1 MSNNTKRIIFFLL
14 SLIIPIGI
22 PLLVVVIRYDI
33 IDAFINTSTKVKI
46 SLIAAVFIICLFIA
60 MYKKIKK
67 FLNDMEF
74 SVTKCIINGV
84 VKLAP
89 LICILL
95 MFSNMY
101 KVVDDIVFVMEWVI
115 PCAAVSLFYFEPKY
129 HYYTKLCKE
138 DEQINLIK
146 KAMK

>member
-1 MSNNTKRIIFFLL
+1 MSNKQKRVVFFLL
-14 SLIIPIGI
+14 SLLIPIGI
-22 PLLVVVIRYDI
+22 PLVVIVIRYDI
-33 IDAFINTSTKVKI
+33 VNAFLNTSTKVKI
-46 SLIAAVFIICLFIA
+46 SLIAAVFIVCLFIS

-74 SVTKCIINGV
+74 SVLKCIINGV
-84 VKLAP
+84 VKLVP
-89 LICILL
+89 LVSILL

-101 KVVDDIVFVMEWVI
+101 KVIDDIVFVMEWII

-138 DEQINLIK
+138 DEQVNLIK